1 MNQAVV
7 EGGSMS
13 EMSCPWGY
21 YLLVLCSLEAL
32 ALAGEWMQSKE
43 R

>member
-7 EGGSMS
+7 EGTSMS

-21 YLLVLCSLEAL
+21 YLLVFCGLESLN
-32 ALAGEWMQSKE
+32 
-43 R
+43 